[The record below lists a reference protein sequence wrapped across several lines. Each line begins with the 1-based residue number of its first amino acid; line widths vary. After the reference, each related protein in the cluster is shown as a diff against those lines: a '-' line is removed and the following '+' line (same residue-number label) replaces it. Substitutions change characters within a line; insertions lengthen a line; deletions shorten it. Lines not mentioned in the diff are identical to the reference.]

1 MQVALEQQEQFLLSL
16 EVLVT
21 AVAVAT
27 LMT

>member
-1 MQVALEQQEQFLLSL
+1 MQVALEQQEQLLLSL

>member
-1 MQVALEQQEQFLLSL
+1 MQVVLEQQEQILLSL